1 MSSGELIFGII
12 TVTFTAIAIGIS
24 IASYKSSRKSALD
37 SKNAAHAS
45 TELLTQQLISSAR
58 KDTLE
63 FSYAISDDKKTL
75 RSKLMNAYIEREL
88 NTYEVAC
95 SNYLDG
101 KIDKDRFMKTYST
114 EIRGLYENN
123 KTTRS
128 HIDKPGRY
136 NALKKVYNEWF
147 NLEK

>member
-1 MSSGELIFGII
+1 MSSDELIFSGI
-12 TVTFTAIAIGIS
+12 TALFAAIAIFIS
-24 IASYKSSRKSALD
+24 IASYRNSRNSALD
-37 SKNAAHAS
+37 SKNAAYAS
-45 TELLTQQLISSAR
+45 TELLTQQLISNAR

-63 FSYAISDDKKTL
+63 FSYAISEDKKTL
-75 RSKLMNAYIEREL
+75 RGRLMDAYIEREL

-101 KIDKDRFMKTYST
+101 KIDKDRFKKAYST
-114 EIRGLYENN
+114 EIRGLCEDN
-123 KTTRS
+123 KTTRG

-136 NALKKVYNEWF
+136 NALKKVYEEWF